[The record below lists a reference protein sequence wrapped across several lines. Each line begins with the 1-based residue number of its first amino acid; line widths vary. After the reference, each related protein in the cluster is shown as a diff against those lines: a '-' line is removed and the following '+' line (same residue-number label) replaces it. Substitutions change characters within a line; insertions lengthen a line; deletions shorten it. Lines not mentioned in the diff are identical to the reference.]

1 MISHSDRRHVRCR
14 ASRRSRSWSIAG
26 PPPDPA
32 RLLEIE
38 RICPEVVR
46 ERIEQPRVSL
56 ERLYHVE
63 GPDIWLPEVL
73 RKKRRSKQGPEDQ
86 ASDRDTHAF
95 GSCVDCVSVVAGWVD
110 GLSGLG
116 VCSMMSTGWTAAT
129 ALWIA
134 AYNS

>member
-1 MISHSDRRHVRCR
+1 MRP
-14 ASRRSRSWSIAG
+14 SRRSRSWSIAG

-56 ERLYHVE
+56 ERLFHVE
-63 GPDIWLPEVL
+63 GPDIWLPEGL
-73 RKKRRSKQGPEDQ
+73 RKKRRSNKVLKIKQ
-86 ASDRDTHAF
+86 AIVDTHAF

-116 VCSMMSTGWTAAT
+116 VCSKMSTGWTAAT